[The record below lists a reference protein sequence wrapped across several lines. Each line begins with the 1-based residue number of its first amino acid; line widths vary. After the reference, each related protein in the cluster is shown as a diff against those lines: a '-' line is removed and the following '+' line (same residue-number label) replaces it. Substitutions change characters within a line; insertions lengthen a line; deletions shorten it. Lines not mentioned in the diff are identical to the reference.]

1 MADIGSARWRAK
13 MTPAERRAAAALGI
27 AWIAGLVA
35 GRLGWSDALASRA
48 GARLAPRL
56 PEVEALSRELPPGD
70 PRVAWYAA
78 SLALREERAR
88 ASKAPE
94 PLDPNGADRAAW
106 DRLPGVGPATAR
118 AIVAHR
124 ERVGSFRV
132 PDDLLAV
139 KGIGPAKLERIAPFL
154 VWAGPPESPSSR
166 RDSGDGKVDLDRVD
180 DVFLTGI
187 EGIGPELASRIVR
200 ERRARGGFR
209 DWSEVDA
216 IEGIGPAKLR
226 ALQSVT
232 RVPVPRG
239 VAGGLEPE
247 DEGDRW

>member
-1 MADIGSARWRAK
+1 MADTGLSRWTAK
-13 MTPAERRAAAALGI
+13 MTPAERRVAAVLGI
-27 AWIAGLVA
+27 AWSVGLAA
-35 GRLGWSDALASRA
+35 GRLGWSEALASRA
-48 GARLAPRL
+48 EVRLSPPL
-56 PEVEALSRELPPGD
+56 PEVEALAEGVPPGD

-94 PLDPNGADRAAW
+94 PLDPNRADRAAW

-124 ERVGSFRV
+124 DHVGSFRV

-139 KGIGPAKLERIAPFL
+139 KGIGPAKLDRIAPFL
-154 VWAGPPESPSSR
+154 VWPEPPASPSSR
-166 RDSGDGKVDLDRVD
+166 RDSAGGKVDLDHVD
-180 DVFLTGI
+180 ETFLAGI

-226 ALQSVT
+226 ALQNVT
-232 RVPVPRG
+232 RVPVPRRI
-239 VAGGLEPE
+239 AGGVEPE
-247 DEGDRW
+247 DEGA

>member
-1 MADIGSARWRAK
+1 MVDIGSSRWTAK
-13 MTPAERRAAAALGI
+13 MTPAERRAAAALGV
-27 AWIAGLVA
+27 AWIVGLAA
-35 GRLGWSDALASRA
+35 GRLGWSEALANRA
-48 GARLAPRL
+48 EARLSPPLTKVA
-56 PEVEALSRELPPGD
+56 ALAEDLPPGD
-70 PRVAWYAA
+70 PRVGWYAA

-94 PLDPNGADRAAW
+94 PLDPNRADRAAW
-106 DRLPGVGPATAR
+106 DRLPGVGPVTAR

-124 ERVGSFRV
+124 DRVGSFRV

-139 KGIGPAKLERIAPFL
+139 KGIGPAKLDRIAPFL
-154 VWAGPPESPSSR
+154 VWSEPTVSPSSR
-166 RDSGDGKVDLDRVD
+166 RDSGQEKVDLDRVD
-180 DVFLTGI
+180 ETFLVGI
-187 EGIGPELASRIVR
+187 EGIGPELASRIIR

-226 ALQSVT
+226 ALQDVT
-232 RVPVPRG
+232 RVPVPRR
-239 VAGGLEPE
+239 VAGSVEPE